1 MAQVLVLA
9 TLQTKKAEADFLVR
23 QLIDCGVSSRVVD
36 ISLQSNGEILDGVEK
51 RYAMDQAA
59 LNVLEDVAAAAG
71 GETEVVLGIGGGTGG
86 EIAFRVLR
94 ALPITFPK
102 ILVTTLPFDPRAVV
116 ADNSIILVP
125 TLADIAGLNAILREV
140 LENAA
145 LIAAGLCRKER
156 KGELVDVTPSIGIT
170 ALGAT
175 DGAVAP
181 LVHQLSKRGQES
193 TVFHSNGYGGAAFAR
208 FAANGAFNA
217 IIDLTPHEL
226 TRIHLAGAHVDM
238 PERFVAGSDLP
249 RIVLPGALNFIGLGQ
264 KTLVQS
270 EYLSRPHYEHSGFFT
285 HVKVTDEEMKHVCQR
300 LAESLNRLNG
310 PCAMIVPMGGF
321 SHQDRPG
328 GPIEDPE
335 LREVC
340 FDTLKASL
348 NSDIQL
354 LRLDAHLFAPEVTNA
369 ILETLNMLTSE
380 EVGPCMT

>member
-9 TLQTKKAEADFLVR
+9 TLQTKKDEADFLIH
-23 QLIDCGVSSRVVD
+23 QLTACGVTARVVD
-36 ISLQSNGEILDGVEK
+36 ISLQSDGEVLDGTAK
-51 RYAMDQAA
+51 RRAM
-59 LNVLEDVAAAAG
+59 EDAAAG
-71 GETEVVLGIGGGTGG
+71 VLDDVAEAARGETEVVLGIGGGTGG

-102 ILVTTLPFDPRAVV
+102 VLVTTLPFDPRAVV

-145 LIAAGLCRKER
+145 LVAAGLCRKAR
-156 KGELVDVTPSIGIT
+156 KGELKDVTPSVGIT

-175 DGAVAP
+175 DGAIAP
-181 LVHQLSKRGQES
+181 LVRRLAGQDRES

-208 FAANGAFNA
+208 FAAHDAFNA

-226 TRIHLAGAHVDM
+226 TRLHVAGAHVEM
-238 PERFVAGSDLP
+238 PDRFSAGGKLP

-264 KTLVQS
+264 KALVPA
-270 EYLSRPHYEHSGFFT
+270 EYLERPHYEHSGYFT
-285 HVKVTDEEMKHVCQR
+285 HVKLTHEEMVLVCHR
-300 LAESLNRLNG
+300 LADSLNALSAPR
-310 PCAMIVPMGGF
+310 AVIVPMGGF

-335 LREVC
+335 LRRTC
-340 FDTLKASL
+340 LDTLMARL
-348 NSDIQL
+348 DADIQL
-354 LRLDAHLFAPEVTNA
+354 ICLDTHLFAPDVTDT
-369 ILETLNMLTSE
+369 ILDTLAALSE
-380 EVGPCMT
+380 KGT

>member
-9 TLQTKKAEADFLVR
+9 TLQTKQAEADFLVT
-23 QLIDCGVSSRVVD
+23 QLIDCGVSARVVD
-36 ISLQSNGEILDGVEK
+36 ISLQSNGEILDGAGK
-51 RYAMDQAA
+51 RQAMDQAA
-59 LNVLEDVAAAAG
+59 LNVLQDVAAAAG

-94 ALPITFPK
+94 AMPITFPK

-156 KGELVDVTPSIGIT
+156 KGELVEVTPSIGIT

-181 LVHQLSKRGQES
+181 LVSKLSKRGQES

-238 PERFVAGSDLP
+238 PDRFVAGGDLP
-249 RIVLPGALNFIGLGQ
+249 RIGLPGALNFIGLGQ

-270 EYLSRPHYEHSGFFT
+270 EYLSRPHYEHSGYFT
-285 HVKVTDEEMKHVCQR
+285 HVKVTDEEMVRVCQR
-300 LAESLNRLNG
+300 LAESLNNLDG

-348 NSDIQL
+348 NPDIQFH
-354 LRLDAHLFAPEVTNA
+354 RLDAHLFAPDVTNA
-369 ILETLNMLTSE
+369 LLETLKMLTSE
-380 EVGPCMT
+380 EVGPCRT